1 MGRRNQSEG
10 LDDDG
15 NGKLTGDCNR
25 QSSSTASGGSPPAM
39 ASGGARALRASGRL
53 RASSRRMLAAGRDG
67 LGQKGLVGI
76 WMSASW
82 AGPYPKNDQIR
93 IRPAYPFIYH
103 LFLSRYSADTYRRR
117 IRGVSVSG
125 AYQTRDTCPEC
136 RVRVT
141 EVGAGVIK
149 RFVSIY
155 SFYIS
160 F

>member
-1 MGRRNQSEG
+1 MGRRNQSEV

-103 LFLSRYSADTYRRR
+103 FFYLDTPRTRIGAVSAAYPCPVR
-117 IRGVSVSG
+117 IRHAIRALSAVSG
-125 AYQTRDTCPEC
+125 
-136 RVRVT
+136 
-141 EVGAGVIK
+141 
-149 RFVSIY
+149 
-155 SFYIS
+155 
-160 F
+160 